1 MKKNIEMKSR
11 LLDILKEMIGE
22 HSFIFEGYVYEG
34 KDNNMIYGQDFIQI
48 RKATDIEIAIYKFI
62 NA

>member
-1 MKKNIEMKSR
+1 MKSR